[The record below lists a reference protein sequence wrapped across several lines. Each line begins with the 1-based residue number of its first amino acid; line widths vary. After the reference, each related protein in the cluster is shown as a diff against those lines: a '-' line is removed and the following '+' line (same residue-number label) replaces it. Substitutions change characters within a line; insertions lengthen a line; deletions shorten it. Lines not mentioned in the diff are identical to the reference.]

1 MTGPIVLETP
11 RLLLR
16 AFREDERDRFAALN
30 ADPDVGVWLGGV
42 LTREQSDA
50 AFDRTCREIAENGF
64 GLWAVERK
72 ADGTMIGQ
80 CGLDEL
86 PDDLPPAPAV
96 EMSWRLFPDAW
107 GQGYA
112 SEAAAAA
119 LAWGLA
125 NLPDTPIVAFTTRSN
140 RRSEG
145 VMRRIGLVRSPS
157 QDFEHPRLAPGHPLR
172 SHVVYIARR

>member
-1 MTGPIVLETP
+1 MTPPVILETE
-11 RLLLR
+11 RLRLR
-16 AFREDERDRFAALN
+16 PFREDERERFAALN

-42 LTREQSDA
+42 LSREQSDI
-50 AFDRTCREIAENGF
+50 AFDRTCAHIAEQGF

-72 ADGTMIGQ
+72 ADRVMIGQ
-80 CGLDEL
+80 AGLDEV

-119 LAWGLA
+119 LTWGLA
-125 NLPDTPIVAFTTRSN
+125 NLKDARIVAFTTRSN

-145 VMRRIGLVRSPS
+145 VMRRIGLIRSPS
-157 QDFEHPRLAPGHPLR
+157 LDFEHPRLAQGHPLR
-172 SHVVYIARR
+172 SHIVYVARR

>member
-1 MTGPIVLETP
+1 MTERLVLETP
-11 RLLLR
+11 RLRLR
-16 AFREDERDRFAALN
+16 AFREDERARFADLN

-42 LTREQSDA
+42 LSREQSDA
-50 AFDRTCREIAENGF
+50 AFDRTCEHIAEHGF
-64 GLWAVERK
+64 GLWAIERK
-72 ADGTMIGQ
+72 ADGVMIGQ
-80 CGLDEL
+80 AGLDEV
-86 PDDLPPAPAV
+86 PGDLPPAPAV

-107 GQGYA
+107 GRGYA

-125 NLPDTPIVAFTTRSN
+125 NLKDARIVAFTTRTN

-157 QDFEHPRLAPGHPLR
+157 LDFEHPRLALGHPLR
-172 SHVVYIARR
+172 SHIVYVAPR